1 MTREATQ
8 DTDRELVDAIKSG
21 RPERFTELVERYE
34 GKLYTFGLRMCG
46 DAQDAEDM
54 VQDTFLNVYKYLGGF
69 RGEAKFKN
77 WLYRVATSAC
87 SKKKRKSKYAPER
100 ELSLEEFY
108 PQEGAPLPAEVPAW
122 ACAPLETL
130 LNRELGEVLQDTI
143 LELPESYRLVLVL
156 RDRELA
162 QIAQFQGTALG
173 RKVASEVPDYGLEGI
188 AAGLGVEFLP
198 LTTDEEVVDVVGR
211 ASSIAESGRPVLVET
226 SIDYSRKTHFTRGV
240 VKTNLLRLPFRDR
253 ARFVGRALI
262 RRLTG

>member
-1 MTREATQ
+1 MSREATQ
-8 DTDRELVDAIKSG
+8 DTDRELVDAIKNG
-21 RPERFTELVERYE
+21 RPERFSELVERYE

-108 PQEGAPLPAEVPAW
+108 PQEGVPLPTEVPAW

-156 RDRELA
+156 RD
-162 QIAQFQGTALG
+162 
-173 RKVASEVPDYGLEGI
+173 LEGFSTAETAEI
-188 AAGLGVEFLP
+188 LGLS
-198 LTTDEEVVDVVGR
+198 
-211 ASSIAESGRPVLVET
+211 ASN
-226 SIDYSRKTHFTRGV
+226 
-240 VKTNLLRLPFRDR
+240 VKVRLHR
-253 ARFVGRALI
+253 ARLFLRENLKDYFDNDACI
-262 RRLTG
+262 PSQ